1 MTANGRLGPDD
12 DDFAVPARNG
22 RGIGAR
28 LHYANHGNVSGHG
41 DPIQRQGSRGIAG
54 DHQSLRAMRFQEV
67 CGLYRVAGDCFY
79 GFGAVGKARG
89 VAKIG
94 VIGFGDEFI

>member
-1 MTANGRLGPDD
+1 
-12 DDFAVPARNG
+12 
-22 RGIGAR
+22 
-28 LHYANHGNVSGHG
+28 
-41 DPIQRQGSRGIAG
+41 
-54 DHQSLRAMRFQEV
+54 MRFQEV